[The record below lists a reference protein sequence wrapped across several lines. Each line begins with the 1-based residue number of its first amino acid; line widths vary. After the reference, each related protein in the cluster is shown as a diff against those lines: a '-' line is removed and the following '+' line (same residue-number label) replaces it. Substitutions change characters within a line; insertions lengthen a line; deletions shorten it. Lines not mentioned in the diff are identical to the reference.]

1 MSEVLLVF
9 PLQIL
14 FDGGNILDRS
24 FYVAPH
30 EELVMVDALTLFLII
45 MLHIFIFI
53 FLKPLLTNLINLTVL
68 LICLLE
74 TLDLKGI

>member
-1 MSEVLLVF
+1 MSELLLVF
-9 PLQIL
+9 PLQTL

-30 EELVMVDALTLFLII
+30 EELVMVDALTLII

-53 FLKPLLTNLINLTVL
+53 FLKPLLTKLINLTVL

>member
-30 EELVMVDALTLFLII
+30 EELVMVDALTLII

>member
-1 MSEVLLVF
+1 MSEFLLVL

-24 FYVAPH
+24 FYVAAH
-30 EELVMVDALTLFLII
+30 EELVMVDALTLII

-74 TLDLKGI
+74 TLDLKCI